1 MAEEAPQL
9 KMRYSVKPSGDLR
22 TVGFARLEEE
32 HGIEG
37 FIVCLVMAAQRE
49 EYTNLSEMMRKS

>member
-1 MAEEAPQL
+1 MDGNDILGSTA
-9 KMRYSVKPSGDLR
+9 
-22 TVGFARLEEE
+22 GFAHLEEE

-37 FIVCLVMAAQRE
+37 FILCLVMAAQRE